1 MKKVMACENKKIL
14 IFGATGYLGKY
25 MVKAS
30 VSLGH
35 PTYAYARSIK
45 PSTHPSKLELHKEY
59 EAMGVTIFQG
69 ELDEHEKLVAVL
81 RQVDIV
87 ISTLPIPQ
95 LLQQFKIIN
104 AIKDAGNI
112 KRFIPAE
119 FGDDPERASAL
130 PPFEAIHEN
139 RRVIRRA
146 TEAAGIPYT
155 YVCANSFAAYFV
167 DYLLHPREELEEVIV
182 YGTGEAKAVLNYEED
197 IATYT
202 IKAATDPRAANH
214 VLTCKPQRN
223 IISQL
228 DLISCWEKKKGR
240 MLRRIHIPEQEI
252 LNHSKTLPPPDNIR
266 AAIIHSL
273 FIKGQMRIEHT
284 ANNLEASELYP
295 DYNYTSIDNFLDI
308 CLVDPPKPKLATL
321 T

>member
-1 MKKVMACENKKIL
+1 MACENKKIL

-45 PSTHPSKLELHKEY
+45 PNTDPSKLELHKEY

-81 RQVDIV
+81 QQVDIV
-87 ISTLPIPQ
+87 ISTLPIPL

-104 AIKDAGNI
+104 AIKHAGNI

-119 FGDDPERASAL
+119 FGEDPEGATAL

-155 YVCANSFAAYFV
+155 YVRGNTFAAYFV
-167 DYLLHPREELEEVIV
+167 DYLLHPREEREEVIV

-197 IATYT
+197 ISTYT
-202 IKAATDPRAANH
+202 IKAASDPRAANH
-214 VLTCKPQRN
+214 ILTCKPQQN

-240 MLRRIHIPEQEI
+240 MLKRIHIPEQEI
-252 LNHSKTLPPPDNIR
+252 LNHSETFPPPDNIR
-266 AAIIHSL
+266 AAIIYSV
-273 FIKGQMRIEHT
+273 FIKGQIRIELT